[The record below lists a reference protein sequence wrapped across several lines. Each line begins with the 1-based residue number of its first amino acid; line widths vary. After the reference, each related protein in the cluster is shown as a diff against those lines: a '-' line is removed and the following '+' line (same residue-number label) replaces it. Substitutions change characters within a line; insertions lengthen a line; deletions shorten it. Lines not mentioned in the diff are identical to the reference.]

1 MRQSG
6 SGETGSAPA
15 EFVLVGV
22 LLLTLVLGV
31 LQLGAVLLVRNTA
44 QDAAV
49 EGARWAAL
57 DGDGPADGAA
67 RARQVLVTA
76 LGPAYAQGVSA
87 GTGAWEG
94 QRVAIVTVRAPLP
107 VIGLLGVPGG
117 LTLVGHAALEE

>member
-1 MRQSG
+1 VRSAERHE
-6 SGETGSAPA
+6 SGSAPA
-15 EFVLVGV
+15 EFVLVSV

-57 DGDGPADGAA
+57 DGSGLADGAA
-67 RARQVLVTA
+67 RTRRLLSAA
-76 LGPAYAQGVSA
+76 LGRDYARGVSA
-87 GTGAWEG
+87 SAGAWGG
-94 QRVAIVTVRAPLP
+94 QRVAVVTVSTPLP

-117 LTLVGHAALEE
+117 LTLAGHAPLEE

>member
-1 MRQSG
+1 
-6 SGETGSAPA
+6 
-15 EFVLVGV
+15 VLVSV

-57 DGDGPADGAA
+57 DGNGPTAGAD
-67 RARQVLVTA
+67 RARQVLRAA
-76 LGPAYAQGVSA
+76 LGPAYTRAVSA
-87 GTGAWEG
+87 GTAAWNG
-94 QRVAIVTVRAPLP
+94 QPVAVVTVTTPLP

-117 LTLVGHAALEE
+117 LTLTGHAAIEE